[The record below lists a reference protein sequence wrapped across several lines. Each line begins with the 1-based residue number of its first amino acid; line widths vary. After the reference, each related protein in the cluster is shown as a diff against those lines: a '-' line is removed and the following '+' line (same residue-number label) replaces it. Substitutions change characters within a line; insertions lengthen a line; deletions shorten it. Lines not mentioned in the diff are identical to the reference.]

1 LSRPPRADR
10 RPAQPPAD
18 RLAADRLAADRR
30 AAPRR
35 PLGGYV
41 DYLRVEAVGGAILV
55 GAAAL
60 ALLAANTPL
69 RGAYRDLVGARLGPL
84 TVEDWAAEGLL
95 TLFFF
100 VAGLEV
106 KRELVVG
113 ELRSRRRAALPV
125 VAAVAGMVGPALVY
139 LAVAGGGGRGWAVP
153 VATDIAFALGVLSL
167 AGSRYPAGLR
177 VLLLSL
183 AVVDDLGAIL
193 LIAVLFAHG
202 VSPLALLG
210 AAAAFALYA
219 VLQRRR
225 VTTPLV
231 HLPLA
236 AVAWV
241 LVHEGG
247 LHATVAGVAL
257 GLLTRVRPD
266 PGEEHAPG
274 ERLEHLLQPWS
285 AGLVVPVFAFTA
297 AGIPLAHLPGAA
309 GDRIAWAVFL
319 GLLAGKLL
327 GITGG
332 IALGARLG
340 LAERPAG
347 VRTYDTVALGMLGGV
362 GFTVSLLL
370 AGLAFDGAREEHAKA
385 AVLAASVLASVMA
398 ALLLRLRRPDEPR

>member
-1 LSRPPRADR
+1 MTREPE
-10 RPAQPPAD
+10 
-18 RLAADRLAADRR
+18 RR
-30 AAPRR
+30 AF
-35 PLGGYV
+35 V

-69 RGAYRDLVGARLGPL
+69 RHAYRSLVEADLGGL
-84 TVEDWAAEGLL
+84 TAADWASEGLL

-113 ELRSRRRAALPV
+113 ELRERRRAALPV
-125 VAAVAGMVGPALVY
+125 LAAVAGMAGPALVF
-139 LAVAGGGGRGWAVP
+139 LLVAGGDGGRGWAVP

-167 AGSRYPAGLR
+167 AGSRYPSSLR

-183 AVVDDLGAIL
+183 AVVDDLGAIV
-193 LIAVLFAHG
+193 LIAVLFPHG
-202 VSPLALLG
+202 TALPPLLG
-210 AAAAFALYA
+210 AAALLALYA
-219 VLQRRR
+219 ALQRRR
-225 VTTPLV
+225 VTSPLLYV
-231 HLPLA
+231 PLA
-236 AVAWV
+236 AAAWW

-266 PGEEHAPG
+266 AGEEHAPG
-274 ERLEHLLQPWS
+274 ERLEHRLQPWS

-297 AGIPLAHLPGAA
+297 AGVSLATLPGAA
-309 GDRIAWAVFL
+309 GDRVAWAVFL
-319 GLLAGKLL
+319 GLLAGKLG
-327 GITGG
+327 GIAGG
-332 IALGARLG
+332 IALAGRLR
-340 LAERPAG
+340 LAQRPDG
-347 VRTYDTVALGMLGGV
+347 VRTYDTLALGMLGGV

-385 AVLAASVLASVMA
+385 AVLAASVLASLA
-398 ALLLRLRRPDEPR
+398 AAALLRLRRPDEAR